1 MRPKPFAYHR
11 GDSLESALDVLAQ
24 FGDDAAPYAGGT
36 ELLLIM
42 KMRLAEYGH
51 LVDLKRITALK
62 GVTTNDLGLTIGA
75 TTTHRTIFG
84 DPDVRGIAPA
94 LAKLCGEIANP
105 RVRSVGTIGGNL
117 CFAEPNADPPVLLA
131 AYGASLQLT
140 GPDSA
145 RVVLAEDFITGPLE
159 TVRAPDEV
167 LTRIDIPSSR
177 ATVRYARHMNGHRS
191 LVCAAAFVP
200 SDPGAAARVWL
211 GGVLHRPVALPATE
225 AIIGGFEGKIDK
237 SALETALREEIDAFV
252 VADDVDASAD
262 YRRHIAC
269 VMAMRAIMD
278 AAEHRKSA

>member
-1 MRPKPFAYHR
+1 MHPKPFAYHR
-11 GDSLESALDVLAQ
+11 GDSLESALAVLAQ
-24 FGDDAAPYAGGT
+24 FGGDAAPYAGGT

-51 LVDLKRITALK
+51 LVDLKSIKGLK
-62 GVTTNDLGLTIGA
+62 GITTNDPGLTIGA
-75 TTTHRTIFG
+75 TTTHRMISG

-117 CFAEPNADPPVLLA
+117 CFAEPNADPPILLA

-140 GPDSA
+140 GPGST
-145 RVVLAEDFITGPLE
+145 RVVPAAGFITGPLE
-159 TVRAPDEV
+159 TIRAPDEV

-177 ATVRYARHMNGHRS
+177 ASLRYARHMNGHRS

-200 SDPGAAARVWL
+200 PDHGAASRVWL

-225 AIIGGFEGKIDK
+225 AIIDGFEGKIDK
-237 SALETALREEIDAFV
+237 SALETALHKEMDVFEI
-252 VADDVDASAD
+252 ADDVDASAD

-269 VMAMRAIMD
+269 VLAMRAITD
-278 AAEHRKSA
+278 AAEN